1 MYFKEIFLAIIL
13 QMLEI
18 GHFQKVQV
26 LLIVMDFNLLVKFQK
41 NYFYIII
48 YVNLGG
54 YCVASGEAL
63 TKTVVKLI
71 FIYNF
76 YLNKFK

>member
-26 LLIVMDFNLLVKFQK
+26 LLIVMDFNLLVKF
-41 NYFYIII
+41 
-48 YVNLGG
+48 
-54 YCVASGEAL
+54 
-63 TKTVVKLI
+63 
-71 FIYNF
+71 
-76 YLNKFK
+76 